1 MKHDWKYKRL
11 GDVLLFDKRF
21 NGLPQGEQEKVVK
34 FSHVSAEKLKELY
47 VENGDVRL
55 ISTGNYDG
63 TTTIENAGENLSKGE
78 IITIPTGGVA
88 NIKYYNGY
96 FVDSGNI
103 ITVSSDPTNWMR
115 YIFYAM
121 IANKDTINSFYRG
134 VSIKH
139 PYMPDIY
146 NITIPVPPLPIQ
158 KQIVSLLD
166 KLNRVIEAKK
176 EQIAELD
183 NLAQA
188 IFYDMF
194 GDPISNPKGWEMKKW
209 ESFGTIINGY
219 AFNSTQFVEKGVPVL
234 KIGNINTGLLKL
246 ENVSY
251 YQYSDKLQ
259 RYEVHPNDVVLSLT
273 GTAGKD
279 DYGNVCI
286 IPNVGVQTFYLN
298 QRNAKLESKGMI
310 NNQVLKYI
318 FACPSFKK
326 ELTKNTNGVRQGNI
340 LNNDIENLYLPI
352 PPKSIQQSFANKIGA
367 IERQKELINQSIK
380 DVQTLFDAK
389 MDYYFGD

>member
-1 MKHDWKYKRL
+1 MKL
-11 GDVLLFDKRF
+11 GELCTVLDSQRKPVTKKDRVSGEYPYYGASGIQDYVNDYIFD
-21 NGLPQGEQEKVVK
+21 GDYLLVGEDGAKWGRNDKSAFQIHGKCWVNNHAHILKVNNQLA
-34 FSHVSAEKLKELY
+34 H
-47 VENGDVRL
+47 
-55 ISTGNYDG
+55 
-63 TTTIENAGENLSKGE
+63 TTYLE
-78 IITIPTGGVA
+78 
-88 NIKYYNGY
+88 YYLVGKDLNGY
-96 FVDSGNI
+96 
-103 ITVSSDPTNWMR
+103 ITGAVVPKLTQASLVS
-115 YIFYAM
+115 
-121 IANKDTINSFYRG
+121 
-134 VSIKH
+134 
-139 PYMPDIY
+139 
-146 NITIPVPPLPIQ
+146 IPVPVPSIEEQ
-158 KQIVSLLD
+158 KEICSLLD
-166 KLNRVIEAKK
+166 KMNRVIEAKK
-176 EQIAELD
+176 EQLKELD

-194 GDPISNPKGWEMKKW
+194 GDPITNPKGWEMKKW

-340 LNNDIENLYLPI
+340 LNNDIENLYLPL
-352 PPKSIQQSFANKIGA
+352 PPKSIQQSFADKIGA
-367 IERQKELINQSIK
+367 IERQKDLTNQSIREI
-380 DVQTLFDAK
+380 QNLFDSR